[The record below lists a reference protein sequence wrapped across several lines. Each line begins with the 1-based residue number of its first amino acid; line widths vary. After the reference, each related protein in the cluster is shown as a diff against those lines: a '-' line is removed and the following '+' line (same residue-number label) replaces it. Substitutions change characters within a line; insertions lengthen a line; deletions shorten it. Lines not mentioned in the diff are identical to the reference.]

1 MSDGKNTDID
11 PTIAA
16 LLESIPTDE
25 TSDSEDIDVS
35 SFDSKSNSSSGFS
48 FSFNNKTT
56 DKSSSAPTSGQKSIH
71 TVDLSQKEFPPI
83 EKILNDEPS
92 KVFDDPNYYKSALT
106 NENQS
111 AQRIHQ
117 VLSKYLTCQDPKDR
131 TVYRQNIISAYWELF
146 RGLAPKLA
154 DINLPMPKRMLARFG
169 VLLPSLFRPEQK
181 LYFSKVIFENS
192 KNLPIM
198 YVDEWFKEI
207 ASGRMNNSMTDEKRT
222 PHKAATPEEASRQ
235 EQSRLQQLQSKNSG
249 KLQSAENLLNIKEN
263 ERKMLELELK
273 DTVEA
278 LCEHNPIPGAE
289 PHLSDYSEMQVRMI
303 SQITDKLHRLSKNNK
318 ELARALADFQDA
330 KGIYENV
337 ENKLT
342 ETDSS
347 ASTVADTD
355 AVNIEFETVRQ
366 MAKMTVGR
374 QGNQFPLFTREFFHC
389 TEKGTGI
396 RENVVEL
403 MRWVESV
410 DPGAF
415 CRIHKNIP
423 NRIPP
428 YVLLIPTYGDRGFC
442 WEPFDRYNRVTSR
455 GRIIVPMYPR
465 DLRIAIL
472 TAVADL
478 RWQVAKEKASY
489 YWMEEGLTGQYYQ
502 HIERMKVKGDLKAYF
517 IEDYVLWMTKE
528 SEGVQR
534 LDKDVRGI
542 FWRNMPFPDER
553 KQELRKRSLVYE
565 ELCIKDNN
573 RAMSDGY

>member
-1 MSDGKNTDID
+1 
-11 PTIAA
+11 
-16 LLESIPTDE
+16 
-25 TSDSEDIDVS
+25 
-35 SFDSKSNSSSGFS
+35 
-48 FSFNNKTT
+48 
-56 DKSSSAPTSGQKSIH
+56 
-71 TVDLSQKEFPPI
+71 
-83 EKILNDEPS
+83 
-92 KVFDDPNYYKSALT
+92 
-106 NENQS
+106 
-111 AQRIHQ
+111 
-117 VLSKYLTCQDPKDR
+117 
-131 TVYRQNIISAYWELF
+131 
-146 RGLAPKLA
+146 
-154 DINLPMPKRMLARFG
+154 
-169 VLLPSLFRPEQK
+169 
-181 LYFSKVIFENS
+181 
-192 KNLPIM
+192 M

-273 DTVEA
+273 ETVEA

-347 ASTVADTD
+347 ANTVADTD